1 MVVRIEEPKTGVLQ
15 ETPSANQHLQIMNKL
30 KLGMEVYCD
39 LHPLSKKHVVTDIL
53 EDKGW
58 AIIDD
63 RLYRPISSC
72 FPCETT
78 KLPEYDENI
87 HRVFGWRLKTDVVKF
102 HVYDLTNIIN

>member
-1 MVVRIEEPKTGVLQ
+1 
-15 ETPSANQHLQIMNKL
+15 MNKL

-39 LHPLSKKHVVTDIL
+39 LHPFSEKHVVTDIL

-63 RLYRPISSC
+63 RLCWPISSC

-78 KLPEYDENI
+78 PLPEYDENI
-87 HRVFGWRLKTDVVKF
+87 HRLFG
-102 HVYDLTNIIN
+102 